1 MFRFRLRHVIL
12 MMTWAIVSGAILVA
26 AFSAGWYGWWPVALA
41 VGLHIAGEAMALLT
55 RLLALT
61 GLSG

>member
-41 VGLHIAGEAMALLT
+41 VRGPSTAAAIAGALLFPYA
-55 RLLALT
+55 R
-61 GLSG
+61 SRQ